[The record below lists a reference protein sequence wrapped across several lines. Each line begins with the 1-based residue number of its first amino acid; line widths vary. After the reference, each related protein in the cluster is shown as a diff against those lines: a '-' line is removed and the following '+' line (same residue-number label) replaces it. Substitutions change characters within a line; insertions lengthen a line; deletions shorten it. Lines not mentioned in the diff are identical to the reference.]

1 MMKRWSVQFSLIL
14 GALVLTGLA
23 PANSSDFVAPPSP
36 TAGWLET
43 MNFYRSAS
51 GLKPVTESQT
61 LTSGVLSHVTYLAKT
76 DPLLISGLYLNRH
89 SENPASPYATRAG
102 ITTGAG
108 DLTSGPT
115 STESEPIDEWMS
127 APFHAVA
134 LLRENL
140 LTTGF
145 AEAFNANSGQYE
157 QGLSVLSG
165 LGSAKRTKNILFPGP
180 NSKVRL
186 NVFSGENPDPRESC
200 GSNWKKYQGLPIW
213 ASLTSTP
220 SRALTATLV
229 TPSGAV
235 LSARRGICI
244 VDKWN
249 FKTSNGVYGP
259 TGKAII
265 ASDNLVIIIPK
276 ARLAAGKY
284 RVKISSP
291 GHHIIGWSFAAI
303 APLPSQILLAF
314 ATSAAPHLYTW
325 HPVTGSADDTV
336 LGYEVIVTNKIGLP
350 PQTFKVTGTSF
361 DDSAVALGAHSICV
375 RATGT
380 TRNSPCAW
388 YSITKSPN

>member
-1 MMKRWSVQFSLIL
+1 MKQWKVPFSLIL
-14 GALVLTGLA
+14 GALVLTGLI

-43 MNFYRSAS
+43 MNFYRTSS
-51 GLKPVTESQT
+51 GLKPVSESQT

-89 SENPASPYATRAG
+89 TENPKSPYSTRAG
-102 ITTGAG
+102 ITTGLG
-108 DLTSGPT
+108 NLTSSPT
-115 STESEPIDEWMS
+115 STESEPIDEWMG

-134 LLRENL
+134 LMKENL
-140 LTTGF
+140 RTTGF
-145 AEAFNANSGQYE
+145 AQVFNANSGEYE

-165 LGSAKRTKNILFPGP
+165 IVSAKRTKNILFPGP
-180 NSKVRL
+180 NSKIRL
-186 NVFSGENPDPRESC
+186 NVSSGENPDSRESC
-200 GSNWKKYQGLPIW
+200 GLNWQKYQGVPIW

-220 SRALTATLV
+220 SRKLTATLV

-235 LSARRGICI
+235 LSAKRGICI

-249 FKTSNGVYGP
+249 FKTSNYVYGP

-265 ASDNLVIIIPK
+265 AANNLVIIIPK
-276 ARLAAGKY
+276 SPLVAGKY
-284 RVKISSP
+284 QVKISSP
-291 GHHIIGWSFAAI
+291 GRPNIRWSFAAI
-303 APLPSQILLAF
+303 APLPSQILLNFPTTAD
-314 ATSAAPHLYTW
+314 PHLYTW
-325 HPVTGSADDTV
+325 QAVTGSPDDTV

-350 PQTFKVTGTSF
+350 PQTFNVTATSF
-361 DDSAVALGAHSICV
+361 DDSAVAVGDHLLCV

-388 YSITKSPN
+388 YSITKLPN

>member
-1 MMKRWSVQFSLIL
+1 MRRWKLNFATVVS
-14 GALVLTGLA
+14 ALLVTGLSPVQGA
-23 PANSSDFVAPPSP
+23 DFASPSDPS
-36 TAGWLET
+36 AGWLET

-51 GLKPVTESQT
+51 GLKPVSESET

-145 AEAFNANSGQYE
+145 AEAFNASSGQYE

-165 LGSAKRTKNILFPGP
+165 LGPAKRTKNILFPGP
-180 NSKVRL
+180 SSKVRL
-186 NVFSGENPDPRESC
+186 NVFLGENPDPRESC

-220 SRALTATLV
+220 SPVLTATLV
-229 TPSGAV
+229 MPSGAV
-235 LSARRGICI
+235 LSAKHGICI

-249 FKTSNGVYGP
+249 FKTSNRVYGP

-265 ASDNLVIIIPK
+265 AGDNLVIIIPK

-284 RVKISSP
+284 LVKISSP

-303 APLPSQILLAF
+303 ARCLRRS
-314 ATSAAPHLYTW
+314 
-325 HPVTGSADDTV
+325 
-336 LGYEVIVTNKIGLP
+336 
-350 PQTFKVTGTSF
+350 
-361 DDSAVALGAHSICV
+361 C
-375 RATGT
+375 
-380 TRNSPCAW
+380 
-388 YSITKSPN
+388 